1 MRYLTIIII
10 ILILLIAP
18 IEARAKKNLDV
29 PNQDVIY
36 LFKTPFGLIPVPI
49 PKGALNAD
57 METIHWTTPADWERR
72 YKAEQKR
79 LEEERK
85 YHEKY
90 KKEHPELFMP
100 KE

>member
-1 MRYLTIIII
+1 MRHLFVLILLT
-10 ILILLIAP
+10 LLLIAP
-18 IEARAKKNLDV
+18 IEARAEENLDV
-29 PNQDVIY
+29 PNQDIIY
-36 LFKTPFGLIPVPI
+36 LFETPWGVVPVPI
-49 PKGALNAD
+49 SKGALNAN
-57 METIHWTTPADWERR
+57 METICWTTPADWEKR